1 MNWNEYVLRRRLDP
15 KKWLESRSI
24 ITIDQFLLSLTE
36 MKIEPPSQDELESMF
51 LEQPVIIPESRNEP
65 SSVIT
70 AAGRDQAASR
80 VMADEKDKH
89 DIHPNGKRNSK
100 IRD

>member
-36 MKIEPPSQDELESMF
+36 MKVEPPSQEELESMF
-51 LEQPVIIPESRNEP
+51 
-65 SSVIT
+65 
-70 AAGRDQAASR
+70 
-80 VMADEKDKH
+80 
-89 DIHPNGKRNSK
+89 
-100 IRD
+100 

>member
-36 MKIEPPSQDELESMF
+36 MKVEPPSQEELESMF
-51 LEQPVIIPESRNEP
+51 LEQPAIIPESRNEP
-65 SSVIT
+65 SSVFT

-80 VMADEKDKH
+80 VMVDEKDKH